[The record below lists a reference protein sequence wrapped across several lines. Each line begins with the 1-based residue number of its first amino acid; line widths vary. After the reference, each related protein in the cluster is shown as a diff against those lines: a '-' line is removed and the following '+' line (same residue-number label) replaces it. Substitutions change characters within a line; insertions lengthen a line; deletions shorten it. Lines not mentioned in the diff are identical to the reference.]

1 MRACMRRSIAWRS
14 APKRLPCQKKKS
26 ISRPFLQTPRWSM
39 AEAIRGNAQPHGAEK
54 EMRVQEA
61 LREALRYEMAHDSRV
76 FVMGEDVALFG
87 GAYGVTRGLMQEF
100 GENRVLDTP
109 ISEAAL
115 VGLGVGAAINGMRP
129 VVEIQF
135 SDLLPLA
142 TDQLASHA
150 PRNHYMTGGRI
161 NVPIVVRNKFPPRP
175 GGGPSHSSCNHGAF
189 IHFPGLKII
198 MPTTPA
204 DAKGLLLSAIRD
216 PNPVLCFESH
226 HLYGQRGPVPE
237 GDYTVPIGIAVVRRE
252 GKDLTIITCG
262 GMVLKAD
269 IAAEALKEKGIDVE
283 IIDLRSL
290 APLDR
295 DAILKSAAKT
305 KRALVLDEGPLIGGL
320 SAEIAALIQEN
331 LFTELKGPV
340 LRIAAQPIPPPHSP
354 PLIDAMIPEVDQVI
368 NAAMRLAEGG

>member
-1 MRACMRRSIAWRS
+1 
-14 APKRLPCQKKKS
+14 
-26 ISRPFLQTPRWSM
+26 M
-39 AEAIRGNAQPHGAEK
+39 AKPMPAGIQGPVK

-61 LREALRYEMAHDSRV
+61 LREALRSEMARDDRV

-100 GENRVLDTP
+100 GASRVLDTP
-109 ISEAAL
+109 ISESAL
-115 VGLGVGAAINGMRP
+115 VGLAVGAAINGMRP

-142 TDQLASHA
+142 MDQLASHA
-150 PRNHYMTGGRI
+150 ARYHYMTGGRV
-161 NVPIVVRNKFPPRP
+161 NVPMVVRNKFATRA

-204 DAKGLLLSAIRD
+204 DAKGLLISAIRD

-226 HLYGQRGPVPE
+226 HLYGQRGLVPE
-237 GDYTVPIGIAVVRRE
+237 SDYTVPIGMAAVRRQ
-252 GKDLTIITCG
+252 GRDLSIVTCG

-269 IAAEALKEKGIDVE
+269 SAADVLQAKGIDVE

-290 APLDR
+290 APLDK
-295 DAILKSAAKT
+295 DTILRSVAKT
-305 KRALVLDEGPLIGGL
+305 RRAIVLDEGPMIGGL
-320 SAEIAALIQEN
+320 SAEIAAVIQEN
-331 LFTELKGPV
+331 LFSDLKGPV
-340 LRIAAQPIPPPHSP
+340 VRIAAQPIPPPHSP
-354 PLIDAMIPEVDQVI
+354 PLVDAMIPDRDQIVSTV
-368 NAAMRLAEGG
+368 MRLAEGGKIS

>member
-1 MRACMRRSIAWRS
+1 
-14 APKRLPCQKKKS
+14 
-26 ISRPFLQTPRWSM
+26 M
-39 AEAIRGNAQPHGAEK
+39 AEASKHAQPANPTK

-61 LREALRYEMAHDSRV
+61 LREALRYEMARDSRV

-142 TDQLASHA
+142 MDQLASHA
-150 PRNHYMTGGRI
+150 ARYHYMTGGRV
-161 NVPIVVRNKFPPRP
+161 NVPMVVRNKFATRP

-226 HLYGQRGPVPE
+226 HLYGQRGPVPG
-237 GDYTVPIGIAVVRRE
+237 GDYTVPIGIAALRRE
-252 GKDLTIITCG
+252 GKDLTIVTCG

-269 IAAEALKEKGIDVE
+269 AASEVLKQKGIE
-283 IIDLRSL
+283 IEIVDLRSL
-290 APLDR
+290 APLDK
-295 DAILKSAAKT
+295 KSVLDSVAKT
-305 KRALVLDEGPLIGGL
+305 KRAIVLDEGPMIGGL
-320 SAEIAALIQEN
+320 SAEIAAMIQEN
-331 LFTELKGPV
+331 LFSDLKGPV

-354 PLIDAMIPEVDQVI
+354 PLVDAMIPDVDQIVD
-368 NAAMRLAEGG
+368 AVMRLAEGGKAH

>member
-1 MRACMRRSIAWRS
+1 MA
-14 APKRLPCQKKKS
+14 K
-26 ISRPFLQTPRWSM
+26 
-39 AEAIRGNAQPHGAEK
+39 AEASGAGK
-54 EMRVQEA
+54 EMRLQEA
-61 LREALRYEMAHDSRV
+61 LRDTLRYEMARDQRV

-87 GAYGVTRGLMQEF
+87 GAYGVTRGLFQEF
-100 GENRVLDTP
+100 GAERVLDTT

-115 VGLGVGAAINGMRP
+115 VGLAVGAAINGMRP

-142 TDQLASHA
+142 MDQLASHA
-150 PRNHYMTGGRI
+150 ARYHYMTGGRI
-161 NVPIVVRNKFPPRP
+161 SVPIVVRNKFATRP

-216 PNPVLCFESH
+216 PNPVLCYESH
-226 HLYGQRGPVPE
+226 YLYGQRGAVPE
-237 GDYTVPIGIAVVRRE
+237 GDYTVPIGVAAVRRE
-252 GKDLTIITCG
+252 GKDLTIVTCG

-269 IAAEALKEKGIDVE
+269 EAAEALQKKGIDVE

-290 APLDR
+290 APLDKES
-295 DAILKSAAKT
+295 ILRSVAKT
-305 KRALVLDEGPLIGGL
+305 KRALVLDEGPMVGGL

-331 LFTELKGPV
+331 LFSDLKGPV
-340 LRIAAQPIPPPHSP
+340 IRIAAQPIPPPHSP
-354 PLIDAMIPEVDQVI
+354 PLVEAMIPGVDQVI
-368 NAAMRLAEGG
+368 DAVMRLAEGGKVL

>member
-1 MRACMRRSIAWRS
+1 
-14 APKRLPCQKKKS
+14 
-26 ISRPFLQTPRWSM
+26 M
-39 AEAIRGNAQPHGAEK
+39 AKPDVAQAGK
-54 EMRVQEA
+54 EMRLQEA
-61 LREALRYEMAHDSRV
+61 LRETLRYEMTRDPRV

-87 GAYGVTRGLMQEF
+87 GAYGVTRGLLQEF
-100 GENRVLDTP
+100 GAERVLDTP

-142 TDQLASHA
+142 MDQLASHA
-150 PRNHYMTGGRI
+150 ARYHYMTGGRI
-161 NVPIVVRNKFPPRP
+161 SVPIVVRNKFATRP

-216 PNPVLCFESH
+216 SNPVLCYESH
-226 HLYGQRGPVPE
+226 YLYGQRGLVPE
-237 GDYTVPIGIAVVRRE
+237 GDYTVPIGSAAIRRE
-252 GKDLTIITCG
+252 GNDLTIVTCG

-269 IAAEALKEKGIDVE
+269 QAAEALQEKGISVE

-295 DAILKSAAKT
+295 EGILRSVAKT
-305 KRALVLDEGPLIGGL
+305 RRALVLDEGPMIGGL

-331 LFTELKGPV
+331 LFSDLKGPV
-340 LRIAAQPIPPPHSP
+340 IRVAAQPIPPPHSP
-354 PLIDAMIPEVDQVI
+354 PLVDAMIPSVEQVI
-368 NAAMRLAEGG
+368 EAVMRLAEGGKVL

>member
-1 MRACMRRSIAWRS
+1 VAK
-14 APKRLPCQKKKS
+14 P
-26 ISRPFLQTPRWSM
+26 M
-39 AEAIRGNAQPHGAEK
+39 ATAEVQGAVK

-61 LREALRYEMAHDSRV
+61 LREALRYEMARDKRV

-87 GAYGVTRGLMQEF
+87 GAYGVTRGLLQEF
-100 GENRVLDTP
+100 GKDRVLDTP
-109 ISEAAL
+109 ISEAAM
-115 VGLGVGAAINGMRP
+115 VGLAVGAAINGMRP
-129 VVEIQF
+129 IVEIQF
-135 SDLLPLA
+135 CDLLPLA
-142 TDQLASHA
+142 MDQLASHA
-150 PRNHYMTGGRI
+150 ARYHYMTGGRI
-161 NVPIVVRNKFPPRP
+161 SVPMVVRNKFATRP

-237 GDYTVPIGIAVVRRE
+237 GDYTVPIGKAAVRRE

-269 IAAEALKEKGIDVE
+269 SAAEILKEKGIDIE
-283 IIDLRSL
+283 IVDLRSL

-295 DAILKSAAKT
+295 ETILGSVAKT
-305 KRALVLDEGPLIGGL
+305 KRAVVLDEGPMIGGL
-320 SAEIAALIQEN
+320 SAEIAALVQEN
-331 LFTELKGPV
+331 LFSDLQGPV

-354 PLIDAMIPEVDQVI
+354 PLVDAMIPDVEQVVS
-368 NAAMRLAEGG
+368 AVMHLAEGGKRL

>member
-1 MRACMRRSIAWRS
+1 
-14 APKRLPCQKKKS
+14 
-26 ISRPFLQTPRWSM
+26 M
-39 AEAIRGNAQPHGAEK
+39 AKPMTAETQGALK

-61 LREALRYEMAHDSRV
+61 LREALRYEMTRDKRV

-87 GAYGVTRGLMQEF
+87 GAYGVTRGLLQEF
-100 GENRVLDTP
+100 GQDRVLDTP
-109 ISEAAL
+109 ISEAGM
-115 VGLGVGAAINGMRP
+115 VGLAVGAAINGMRP
-129 VVEIQF
+129 IVEIQF
-135 SDLLPLA
+135 CDLLPLA
-142 TDQLASHA
+142 MDQLASLA
-150 PRNHYMTGGRI
+150 ARYHYMTGGRI
-161 NVPIVVRNKFPPRP
+161 SVPIVVRTKFATRP

-237 GDYTVPIGIAVVRRE
+237 GDYTVPIGKAVIRRE
-252 GKDLTIITCG
+252 GKDLTIVTCG

-269 IAAEALKEKGIDVE
+269 SAADLLKEKGIDIE

-290 APLDR
+290 APLDQET
-295 DAILKSAAKT
+295 ILSSVAKT
-305 KRALVLDEGPLIGGL
+305 QRALVLDEGPMIGGL

-331 LFTELKGPV
+331 LFSDLKGPV
-340 LRIAAQPIPPPHSP
+340 IRIGAQPIPPPHSP
-354 PLIDAMIPEVDQVI
+354 PLVEAMIPDVEQVVS
-368 NAAMRLAEGG
+368 AVMRLAEGGKRS

>member
-1 MRACMRRSIAWRS
+1 MAKPMMTTGPQS
-14 APKRLPCQKKKS
+14 AV
-26 ISRPFLQTPRWSM
+26 
-39 AEAIRGNAQPHGAEK
+39 K
-54 EMRVQEA
+54 EMRMQEA
-61 LREALRYEMAHDSRV
+61 LREALRYEMARDDRV

-100 GENRVLDTP
+100 GASRVLDTP

-115 VGLGVGAAINGMRP
+115 VGLAVGAAINGMRP
-129 VVEIQF
+129 IVEIQF
-135 SDLLPLA
+135 CDLLPLCM
-142 TDQLASHA
+142 DQLASHA
-150 PRNHYMTGGRI
+150 ARYYYMTGGRI
-161 NVPIVVRNKFPPRP
+161 SVPIVVRSKFATRP

-237 GDYTVPIGIAVVRRE
+237 GDYTVPIGVAAVRRE
-252 GKDLTIITCG
+252 GKDLTMVTCG

-269 IAAEALKEKGIDVE
+269 SAADALKEKGVSVE

-290 APLDR
+290 APLDKETVLR
-295 DAILKSAAKT
+295 SVAKT
-305 KRALVLDEGPLIGGL
+305 RRAMVIDEGPIVGGIT
-320 SAEIAALIQEN
+320 AEIAATIQEN
-331 LFTELKGPV
+331 LFSDLKGPV
-340 LRIAAQPIPPPHSP
+340 LRVGAQPIPPPHSP
-354 PLIDAMIPEVDQVI
+354 PLVDAMIPDVDQIVSTSL
-368 NAAMRLAEGG
+368 RLLGQ